1 VIVALANVALPLTNA
16 FIGEFLM
23 FNGLFKFNV
32 WYAAVGGLSIIL
44 SAVYTLKMIQKVFY
58 GNENTL
64 TAKTVDIAW
73 FEKVSLITIVIAIF
87 AMGVYP
93 KPVFG
98 LVQDTVTMILG
109 IFK

>member
-1 VIVALANVALPLTNA
+1 
-16 FIGEFLM
+16 
-23 FNGLFKFNV
+23 
-32 WYAAVGGLSIIL
+32 
-44 SAVYTLKMIQKVFY
+44 
-58 GNENTL
+58 
-64 TAKTVDIAW
+64 
-73 FEKVSLITIVIAIF
+73 LITIVIAIF